1 MTVKTEKESF
11 HTKIIIYSNQ
21 QYKKN
26 ETQSTRTCKIK
37 LDFDVIY
44 KDSDRYY
51 EYL

>member
-11 HTKIIIYSNQ
+11 HKTIIYSNQ

-26 ETQSTRTCKIK
+26 ETQSTRTRKIK